1 MEGLI
6 RGLQALAPA
15 DKRDTAAG
23 MAKEVLEGLQD
34 TAGGLTIGN
43 LRKVVAEEVKTAL
56 TEAKKAQPTW
66 ASVTSAVAL
75 IASDPGVPKKVVP
88 PRLSR

>member
-1 MEGLI
+1 M
-6 RGLQALAPA
+6 
-15 DKRDTAAG
+15 
-23 MAKEVLEGLQD
+23 
-34 TAGGLTIGN
+34 
-43 LRKVVAEEVKTAL
+43 AEEVKTAL

-88 PRLSR
+88 PRLSREILVRGNNLPASLAKRTP